1 MGLRKINT
9 KEVIQLVSFAEQDRQ
24 YYEHIIRNLKERG
37 VELKDIAEIVIFL
50 EKDYIDGLDE
60 EISIHAIN
68 KVLHK
73 REAQNAIMTGIE
85 LDILA
90 EKGLLSAPMQ
100 RIMQTDESTYGTDEN
115 LAITLASLY
124 GSVSVTNYGYVD
136 KLKHGILGHL
146 NDKSTGQ
153 INVFLDDLVGAIAA
167 AACGWLAHNEHAVD
181 EMLKKEHQEWS

>member
-1 MGLRKINT
+1 MELDK
-9 KEVIQLVSFAEQDRQ
+9 K
-24 YYEHIIRNLKERG
+24 YYEHIIRNLNSRE
-37 VELKDIAEIVIFL
+37 VTMEDIAEIVIFL
-50 EKDYIDGLDE
+50 EKDYVHGLDQTLA
-60 EISIHAIN
+60 IHAIN

-90 EKGLLSAPMQ
+90 EKGLLSSPMQ
-100 RIMQTDESTYGTDEN
+100 RIMQTDESTYGIDEN

-136 KLKHGILGHL
+136 KLKHGVLGKL
-146 NDKSTGQ
+146 NDKSTGK

-167 AACGWLAHNEHAVD
+167 AACGWLAHNESKVAEYFATGHLD
-181 EMLKKEHQEWS
+181 

>member
-1 MGLRKINT
+1 MKNREGVNN
-9 KEVIQLVSFAEQDRQ
+9 LVSYEELDKQ
-24 YYEHIIRNLKERG
+24 YYDHIIRNLKDRG
-37 VELKDIAEIVIFL
+37 VDLKDIAEIVMFL
-50 EKDYIDGLDE
+50 EKDYVKGLDE
-60 EISIHAIN
+60 AVSIHAIN

-100 RIMQTDESTYGTDEN
+100 RIMETDESTYGIDEN
-115 LAITLASLY
+115 MAITLASLY

-136 KLKHGILGHL
+136 KLKHGVLGKL
-146 NDKSTGQ
+146 NDKSTGK

-167 AACGWLAHNEHAVD
+167 GACGWLAHNEHEV
-181 EMLKKEHQEWS
+181 QELLSQEK

>member
-1 MGLRKINT
+1 M
-9 KEVIQLVSFAEQDRQ
+9 VSYEEQDKQ
-24 YYEHIIRNLKERG
+24 YYEHIIRNLKDRG

-50 EKDYIDGLDE
+50 EKDYVEGLNEDV
-60 EISIHAIN
+60 SIYAIN

-85 LDILA
+85 LDVLA

-100 RIMQTDESTYGTDEN
+100 RIMQTDESTYGIDEN
-115 LAITLASLY
+115 MAITLASLY

-136 KLKHGILGHL
+136 KLKHGILGKL
-146 NDKSTGQ
+146 NDKSTGK

-167 AACGWLAHNEHAVD
+167 AACGWLAHNEREV
-181 EMLKKEHQEWS
+181 EQMLSEVAE